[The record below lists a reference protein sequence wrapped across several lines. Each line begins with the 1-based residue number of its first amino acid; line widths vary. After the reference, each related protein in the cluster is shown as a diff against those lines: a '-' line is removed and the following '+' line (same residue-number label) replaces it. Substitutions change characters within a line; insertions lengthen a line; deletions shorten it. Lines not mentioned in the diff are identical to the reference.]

1 MIYKLFFI
9 LLIAVLMGSCS
20 QNPKPKKSMK
30 PVPNDIS
37 VLAALPLKVPVPV
50 DNPISKEK
58 ILLGRLLFFDPILSG
73 SKDVAC
79 ATCHH
84 PEFGYAENLE
94 ISIGVNGVGLGSIR
108 TFKHPNSI
116 PFVKRNSQTIVNTA
130 FNGLTNEGAT
140 VSSLAPMFWDMRVKS
155 LENQSLEPIKAFEEM
170 RGYSYEENVALDKI
184 VNRLRQIAEYQQ
196 LFKEA
201 FGGINAI
208 TKENLGK
215 AIATYERTLIGNN
228 SRFDQYMRG
237 NPSVLSQNEIAGLNL
252 FLKDG
257 CSNCHQGPMFSD
269 YKTHVMGVP
278 EQEKLTFS
286 DDGFEKS
293 YAFRTPSLRNLRLTS
308 PYMHNG
314 KLKTLENVMEF
325 YEDLSGGKI
334 SNPRVISAQIDP
346 LVAQLKVDF
355 KDISPI
361 IAFLSTLNDEK
372 YDKSI
377 PAKVPSKLMVGGR
390 IK

>member
-1 MIYKLFFI
+1 
-9 LLIAVLMGSCS
+9 
-20 QNPKPKKSMK
+20 MK

-257 CSNCHQGPMFSD
+257 CSNCHLGPMFSD
-269 YKTHVMGVP
+269 FKTHIMGVP